1 MNPLDLVTF
10 EATGFSAEGDRDG
23 IRVWRS
29 AAGDGVGL
37 YYFSVPPDI
46 DADLDR
52 VDVVRAF
59 YRRLASAPGL
69 AIIEIETPI
78 IQGRRC
84 VRSIFKAPQQPTG
97 MTYLGS
103 LTLPFRDF
111 SYVLKVASVEQ
122 GVTGVRDAFVFADLL
137 KRGAVST
144 SDDAGI
150 EGWMEDPYDASLR
163 APFMRNRAESRE
175 YDAMFPQHPLSRA
188 RHVLDHLQETLTLD
202 RALNTAPSFKPPAP
216 QKRATRWW
224 QRW

>member
-1 MNPLDLVTF
+1 MNPLDRVTF

-29 AAGDGVGL
+29 ASGDGIGL
-37 YYFSVPPDI
+37 YHFSVPPDI
-46 DADLDR
+46 GADLDS
-52 VDVVRAF
+52 VEAARAF
-59 YRRLASAPGL
+59 YRRLVSASGL
-69 AIIEIETPI
+69 AIIEIETPT

-84 VRSIFKAPQQPTG
+84 LRTIFKAPQQPTG

-111 SYVLKVASVEQ
+111 SYVLKVTCVEQ
-122 GVTGVRDAFVFADLL
+122 GVTGVRDALVFDEFL
-137 KRGAVST
+137 KRGAVSI
-144 SDDAGI
+144 SDDGGI

-175 YDAMFPQHPLSRA
+175 YDATFPQHPLSRA
-188 RHVLDHLQETLTLD
+188 RHMLDRLQETVTLA
-202 RALNTAPSFKPPAP
+202 RALDTAPSFKFLVP